1 MNGQKDVL
9 VGFQNYANELW
20 HWRNG
25 GNTLICVVFKMLVD
39 ESKRDNYR
47 LEVISDLTG
56 VWTFHWYAFFS
67 PIYAY
72 ILRIISYTSVNF
84 WYANYV
90 RTDGSLLITLVW
102 IIFHAKFLYLICTLS
117 EWILYIVARENSVSY
132 TIVVAARSIAV
143 YTGSLAKKSVLAC
156 DAKKTK
162 KRELESDQTIF
173 WDMCLQTI
181 FYVQK
186 NKWNLS
192 FDGKSRVPFLARV
205 AHNNE
210 VCLSKAMFSKNVL

>member
-1 MNGQKDVL
+1 MN
-9 VGFQNYANELW
+9 FP
-20 HWRNG
+20 
-25 GNTLICVVFKMLVD
+25 LIC
-39 ESKRDNYR
+39 
-47 LEVISDLTG
+47 
-56 VWTFHWYAFFS
+56 FFS

-102 IIFHAKFLYLICTLS
+102 IIFHAKFPYLICTLS

-143 YTGSLAKKSVLAC
+143 HTGSLAKKSILAC
-156 DAKKTK
+156 DAKKK

-186 NKWNLS
+186 NKWNL
-192 FDGKSRVPFLARV
+192 FFYGKSRVPFLARV
-205 AHNNE
+205 AHNE
-210 VCLSKAMFSKNVL
+210 VCLSKAMFSKHRVSKWNIKKNGFLGFFVRLHFYRV